1 MNPVL
6 VVGAGLSAADAVTI
20 CRSSGIK
27 VIHVYRNRSAGLD
40 KMLPETV
47 YPEYHEVRICNGHPV
62 RRRNRRTLIKSFCI
76 FFFFFRNQVHKMMKD
91 GVNTYDLYSPMP
103 EHTIVEF
110 HSDAQNSLM
119 PCNQV
124 VLKQL
129 NTGELTTVNVSFC
142 AILIGFRPD
151 LYFLD
156 SNAKLSDDNKYIQF
170 DSACDH
176 EEIKSNGYQLSRQ
189 CQLLTVPAYNLL
201 NRKIAWLKNLCAK
214 CRHLSLC
221 ERSRRNDL
229 NRRSRCVCLNN
240 ARNKLTQPPTINHPN
255 RPNDNNN
262 NYQIVHSENSQK
274 AMTKHILIGI
284 ETTTTETTDK
294 QNNESDA
301 LAIVSLGE
309 DSSKPIDCKTNP
321 IAVDKFTNEIQ
332 RVNVKGLYAMGPL
345 VGDNF
350 IRFIPGGALAITAAL
365 NKVKR

>member
-1 MNPVL
+1 
-6 VVGAGLSAADAVTI
+6 
-20 CRSSGIK
+20 
-27 VIHVYRNRSAGLD
+27 
-40 KMLPETV
+40 
-47 YPEYHEVRICNGHPV
+47 
-62 RRRNRRTLIKSFCI
+62 
-76 FFFFFRNQVHKMMKD
+76 MMKD
-91 GVNTYDLYSPMP
+91 CVNTYDLYSPMP
-103 EHTIVEF
+103 EHTIVEIQ
-110 HSDAQNSLM
+110 SDAQNDLM
-119 PCNQV
+119 PSNRI

-151 LYFLD
+151 LHFLD
-156 SNAKLSDDNKYIQF
+156 SNAKLSDDNKYIKF

-201 NRKIAWLKNLCAK
+201 SRKIAWLKNLCAK
-214 CRHLSLC
+214 CKHLSLC

-229 NRRSRCVCLNN
+229 NRRSRCVCINN
-240 ARNKLTQPPTINHPN
+240 ARNKCTQPPPINNPNHPY
-255 RPNDNNN
+255 DNNN
-262 NYQIVHSENSQK
+262 NHQIVHSEDSQNS
-274 AMTKHILIGI
+274 MINHILTAHTNTTTTTTTTS
-284 ETTTTETTDK
+284 TTTTETVDNK
-294 QNNESDA
+294 INESDA
-301 LAIVSLGE
+301 LATVSLGE

-365 NKVKR
+365 NKMNR

>member
-1 MNPVL
+1 
-6 VVGAGLSAADAVTI
+6 
-20 CRSSGIK
+20 
-27 VIHVYRNRSAGLD
+27 
-40 KMLPETV
+40 
-47 YPEYHEVRICNGHPV
+47 
-62 RRRNRRTLIKSFCI
+62 
-76 FFFFFRNQVHKMMKD
+76 MKD
-91 GVNTYDLYSPMP
+91 CVNTYDLYSPMP

-110 HSDAQNSLM
+110 QSDAQNTLM
-119 PCNQV
+119 PCNRV

-151 LYFLD
+151 LYFLE
-156 SNAKLSDDNKYIQF
+156 SNAKRTDDNKYIKF
-170 DSACDH
+170 DLTCDY

-201 NRKIAWLKNLCAK
+201 SRKIAWLKNLCAK

-229 NRRSRCVCLNN
+229 NRRSHCVCLNN
-240 ARNKLTQPPTINHPN
+240 ARNKLNQLPSINNLN

-262 NYQIVHSENSQK
+262 NHQIVHSEESQK
-274 AMTKHILIGI
+274 SMTKHISA
-284 ETTTTETTDK
+284 TTTTTTPTT
-294 QNNESDA
+294 EPE
-301 LAIVSLGE
+301 AIVSLGE
-309 DSSKPIDCKTNP
+309 DSTKPIDCKTNP

-365 NKVKR
+365 NKSKR